1 MIYRQNS
8 FRINPLLGILFLGIF
23 FVALYYIIKGF
34 LYVLYTL
41 APLMVIAVLI
51 LDYKLLLN
59 HYKKLI
65 QRTVKEPIKGGLWL
79 IVNILGLPFVAAWL
93 LLLALLNRKS
103 KQFQSQ
109 AQAKREAEYTSYEI
123 IEEDLLQ
130 SGKEKSEAPKQE
142 GYWKL

>member
-1 MIYRQNS
+1 MIYRQSN
-8 FRINPLLGILFLGIF
+8 FRINPFFGILFLAVF
-23 FVALYYIIKGF
+23 FIAMYYIIKGF

-59 HYKKLI
+59 HFKKLI
-65 QRTVKEPIKGGLWL
+65 QRTAKEPISGGLWL

-93 LLLALLNRKS
+93 LIVALLNKKT
-103 KQFQSQ
+103 KQFQQQ
-109 AQAKREAEYTSYEI
+109 ANARKEAEYTSYEI

-130 SGKEKSEAPKQE
+130 SGKEKSSSTRQE